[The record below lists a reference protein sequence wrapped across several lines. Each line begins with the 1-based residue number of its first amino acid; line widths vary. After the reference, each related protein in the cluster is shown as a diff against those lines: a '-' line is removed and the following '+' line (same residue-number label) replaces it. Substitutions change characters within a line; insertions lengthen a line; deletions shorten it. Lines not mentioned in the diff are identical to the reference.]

1 MKCGNLNA
9 YQKRIA
15 SLEFPRSGV
24 QFLEIDKKTQK
35 KSDILNPHLP
45 KIVVFLFYQTVFFLH
60 LHRTV
65 LSSMISYVP
74 MFWIDSSEQCL
85 EEKGTI

>member
-1 MKCGNLNA
+1 MKFGNLDA